1 MTQRM
6 IQRFYTFTLLA
17 WTGLAVASASPASAD
32 VPNGS
37 CSTAQPVFANTIVPI
52 GTSAPA
58 ADGLAYGCGKSLAHH
73 SCWYAFT
80 PESDGTLTFSA
91 APSGAGFANLQ
102 LAVYAA
108 CNPEALI
115 DCSDQT
121 ATCGVCASITL
132 QAASETTYL
141 VCISLPSPTTNQSLE
156 AILGVDFTPN
166 QCGNA
171 QSCCIAQFTPSCSDP
186 KCCGLV
192 CTSDPVCCSEAW
204 DSVCAAIARDV
215 CSFIC
220 TDEDCDGNG
229 EPDAEQFGFNAH
241 LAIPTSAST
250 ANPYDWCPTLEV
262 PGKGVEFPLFVV
274 TGMPP
279 ADLTREVTIPD
290 QTIARSRGFSAV
302 DTRATLSAQDASA
315 TLSVGSAGMYV
326 GPQHLPGP
334 TSLDLFNI
342 TVENFDTVT
351 VGALPNENNP
361 SPIRAGILTVGN
373 SAAIYGGSVEVV
385 DGILEVDNGLVA
397 VNQLGIQSEGSLRL
411 SGASYTSVTEAM
423 SVQGVLELNQGT
435 LDVSPSKAPLI
446 GGSNALLKG
455 YGAIYGDVAW
465 AGVVEP
471 TGSIYAQS
479 DFRFQ
484 GTNGSP
490 ADNAKFVL
498 HLGTYSELTVAG
510 SVDLHGTLVVDATSF
525 TPPLGQVIPFLSCNG
540 FESDRFDS
548 VQFRGLAPNLGAFV
562 VPLGQSQLAGKANNT
577 GLGIVFVP
585 LANILDFGNQSSAS
599 LIARPTD
606 AVRADFNQ
614 DGVDDLAISLTR
626 GASEGGDVVIF
637 KGTGKG
643 LEQVLSVAVGKDP
656 RGIAAADFNGD
667 EKLDLV
673 LALFADNA
681 IQVLSNISTAGEA
694 NFNALVPVGVGLGP
708 VDVAVGDFL
717 PDAALIG
724 TRTDVAVALQTD
736 ASFAIV
742 KNKSGSI
749 DGSETQTVPSGG
761 GLPTSV
767 GGGDIDNDRDDD
779 VVGGSTGGTTII
791 PGGSTSTSDSAGSTL
806 FIPTPNPVT
815 DLKLADLS
823 GDGVPEIVATLEATA
838 RRPGP
843 PGSPIIYDSLALI
856 RANGPGYSTAL
867 LDFWLD
873 ARAPAIGDF
882 DADGDND
889 FALTARSTLSGPKVT
904 RIIRN
909 DSTPTNAEFNLVA
922 NLPSLGEP
930 DVLVA
935 ISIDGVGDDILSA
948 EQVTQ
953 GDIAGRITLL
963 RTADPPQPG
972 DLNGDG
978 VIDAA
983 DLALFFQYWGLPGIG
998 DIDGDGTANG
1008 FDLTILLGAWSSG
1021 G

>member
-1 MTQRM
+1 MTQRSYM
-6 IQRFYTFTLLA
+6 FTVIA
-17 WTGLAVASASPASAD
+17 WTGLATAWTSSACAD
-32 VPNGS
+32 VPNGT
-37 CSTAQPVFANTIVPI
+37 CSTAQPIFANTIVPV
-52 GTSAPA
+52 GASAPA
-58 ADGLAYGCGKSLAHH
+58 VDDLAVGCKENKENNDNLARH
-73 SCWYAFT
+73 SSWYALT
-80 PESDGTLTFSA
+80 PETNGTLTVSL
-91 APSGAGFANLQ
+91 APTGVPFGNLQ
-102 LAVYAA
+102 LAMYGA
-108 CNPEALI
+108 CDPRTLI
-115 DCSDQT
+115 DCSDET
-121 ATCGVCASITL
+121 PNCGFCASVTI
-132 QAASETTYL
+132 QASGGTTYF
-141 VCISLPSPTTNQSLE
+141 VCVSLSNITTDDN
-156 AILGVDFTPN
+156 ATAVLGVDFTPN
-166 QCGNA
+166 QCGIA

-186 KCCGLV
+186 KCCALV

-204 DSVCAAIARDV
+204 DSACAAIARDL
-215 CSFIC
+215 CNFIC

-229 EPDAEQFGFNAH
+229 EPDARQFGLNAH

-250 ANPYDWCPTLEV
+250 ANPYDWCPTLEI
-262 PGKGVEFPLFVV
+262 PGEGVELPLFVV

-279 ADLTREVTIPD
+279 ADVTREVTIPD

-315 TLSVGSAGMYV
+315 TLSIGSAGMYV

-342 TVENFDTVT
+342 TVQNFDTVT
-351 VGALPNENNP
+351 VGTLADTRDSSLH
-361 SPIRAGILTVGN
+361 RAGLLTVGN
-373 SAAIYGGSVEVV
+373 GAAIYGGALEVI
-385 DGILEVDNGLVA
+385 DGVVEVDNGIVS
-397 VNQLGIQSEGSLRL
+397 VNQLRIESQGSLRL
-411 SGASYTSVTEAM
+411 SGASYTSVTESM
-423 SVQGVLELNQGT
+423 RVQGVLELNQGT
-435 LDVSPSKAPLI
+435 LDVSPSEAPLI
-446 GGSNALLKG
+446 GGSNALLRG
-455 YGAIYGDVAW
+455 SGSIFGDVAW
-465 AGVVEP
+465 AGVLQP
-471 TGSIYAQS
+471 IGSIYTQS
-479 DFRFQ
+479 NFRFQ
-484 GTNGSP
+484 GAGGNP
-490 ADNAKFVL
+490 ADSAKFVL
-498 HLGTYSELTVAG
+498 QMDTYSALVVAG
-510 SVDLHGTLVVDATSF
+510 SVDVHGTLIVNATGF

-548 VQFRGLAPNLGAFV
+548 VQFRGLPTNLGAFV
-562 VPLGQSQLAGKANNT
+562 VPLGASQLAGATST

-585 LANILDFGNQSSAS
+585 LANILDFGDQTSAS
-599 LIARPTD
+599 LAARPMD

-673 LALFADNA
+673 LALFGDNA
-681 IQVLSNISTAGEA
+681 IQVLSNTSTAGEA
-694 NFNALVPVGVGLGP
+694 SFNALIPVGVGLGP

-724 TRTDVAVALQTD
+724 TRTDVAVALETD
-736 ASFAIV
+736 ASFAVV
-742 KNKSGSI
+742 KNNSGSV

-791 PGGSTSTSDSAGSTL
+791 PGGSTGTSDSAGATL

-823 GDGVPEIVATLEATA
+823 GDGVPEIIATLEATA

-843 PGSPIIYDSLALI
+843 PEAPVIYDSLALI

-889 FALTARSTLSGPKVT
+889 LALTARNTLTGPKVT

-948 EQVTQ
+948 EQVAQ
-953 GDIAGRITLL
+953 GDIVGRITLL
-963 RTADPPQPG
+963 RTADPPQSG

-978 VIDAA
+978 VVDAA

-1008 FDLTILLGAWSSG
+1008 FDLTILLSNWSA
-1021 G
+1021 

>member
-1 MTQRM
+1 
-6 IQRFYTFTLLA
+6 
-17 WTGLAVASASPASAD
+17 
-32 VPNGS
+32 
-37 CSTAQPVFANTIVPI
+37 
-52 GTSAPA
+52 
-58 ADGLAYGCGKSLAHH
+58 
-73 SCWYAFT
+73 
-80 PESDGTLTFSA
+80 
-91 APSGAGFANLQ
+91 
-102 LAVYAA
+102 
-108 CNPEALI
+108 
-115 DCSDQT
+115 
-121 ATCGVCASITL
+121 
-132 QAASETTYL
+132 
-141 VCISLPSPTTNQSLE
+141 
-156 AILGVDFTPN
+156 
-166 QCGNA
+166 
-171 QSCCIAQFTPSCSDP
+171 PSCSDP
-186 KCCGLV
+186 KCCTLV
-192 CTSDPVCCSEAW
+192 CNSDPVCCSETW
-204 DSVCAAIARDV
+204 DSVCAAIARDL
-215 CSFIC
+215 CNFIC

-250 ANPYDWCPTLEV
+250 ANSYDWCPTLEI
-262 PGKGVEFPLFVV
+262 PGRGVEPPLFVV

-279 ADLTREVTIPD
+279 ADFARDVTIPD
-290 QTIARSRGFSAV
+290 QTIAQSRGFSAV
-302 DTRATLSAQDASA
+302 DTHATLSAQDASA
-315 TLSVGSAGMYV
+315 TLWVGSAGMYV
-326 GPQHLPGP
+326 GPQEQLEP
-334 TSLDLFNI
+334 TSLDLFNVTI
-342 TVENFDTVT
+342 QNFDIVT
-351 VGALPNENNP
+351 VGALPDVRDQ
-361 SPIRAGILTVGN
+361 SSKRTGILTVGN
-373 SAAIYGGSVEVV
+373 SAAIYGGAIDVIDGVFEVN
-385 DGILEVDNGLVA
+385 NGLVA
-397 VNQLGIQSEGSLRL
+397 VNQLGVQSAGTLRL
-411 SGASYTSVTEAM
+411 SGASYTTVTEALN
-423 SVQGVLELNQGT
+423 VQGVLQLNQGT
-435 LDVSPSKAPLI
+435 LDVSPSDAPLA
-446 GGSNALLKG
+446 GSSNALLKG

-471 TGSIYAQS
+471 TGSIYAQG
-479 DFRFQ
+479 DFVFQ
-484 GTNGSP
+484 GANGNP
-490 ADNAKFVL
+490 ADDAKFVL
-498 HLGTYSELTVAG
+498 QLGTYSELIVAG
-510 SVDLHGTLVVDATSF
+510 SVDVHGTLVVDATSF
-525 TPPLGQVIPFLSCNG
+525 TPPLGQVIPFLGCNG

-562 VPLGQSQLAGKANNT
+562 VPLGESQLAGGTST

-585 LANILDFGNQSSAS
+585 LASIINFGDQSSAS

-606 AVRADFNQ
+606 AVRGDCNH
-614 DGVDDLAISLTR
+614 DGVDDLAIALTR
-626 GASEGGDVVIF
+626 GGSEGGDVVIF

-643 LEQVLSVAVGKDP
+643 LEQVLSIAVGKDP

-673 LALFADNA
+673 VALFGDNA
-681 IQVLSNISTAGEA
+681 IQVLGNTSTAGGA
-694 NFNALVPVGVGLGP
+694 NFNALTPVGVGLGP

-717 PDAALIG
+717 PDVALVG
-724 TRTDVAVALQTD
+724 TRTDVVVALATD
-736 ASFAIV
+736 ASFKIV
-742 KNKSGSI
+742 KNNGGSV
-749 DGSETQTVPSGG
+749 DGSESQTVPSGG

-791 PGGSTSTSDSAGSTL
+791 PGGSTGTSDSAGAPL

-856 RANGPGYSTAL
+856 RANGPGYSSAL

-889 FALTARSTLSGPKVT
+889 FALTARNTLTGPKVT

-909 DSTPTNAEFNLVA
+909 DSTATNAEFNLVA
-922 NLPSLGEP
+922 ALPSLGEP

-963 RTADPPQPG
+963 RTTDPPQSG

-978 VIDAA
+978 FINGA
-983 DLALFFQYWGLPGIG
+983 DLALLFQYWGLPGIG

-1008 FDLTILLGAWSSG
+1008 FDLTVLLSNWGA
-1021 G
+1021 

>member
-1 MTQRM
+1 
-6 IQRFYTFTLLA
+6 
-17 WTGLAVASASPASAD
+17 
-32 VPNGS
+32 
-37 CSTAQPVFANTIVPI
+37 
-52 GTSAPA
+52 
-58 ADGLAYGCGKSLAHH
+58 
-73 SCWYAFT
+73 
-80 PESDGTLTFSA
+80 
-91 APSGAGFANLQ
+91 
-102 LAVYAA
+102 
-108 CNPEALI
+108 
-115 DCSDQT
+115 
-121 ATCGVCASITL
+121 
-132 QAASETTYL
+132 
-141 VCISLPSPTTNQSLE
+141 
-156 AILGVDFTPN
+156 
-166 QCGNA
+166 
-171 QSCCIAQFTPSCSDP
+171 
-186 KCCGLV
+186 
-192 CTSDPVCCSEAW
+192 
-204 DSVCAAIARDV
+204 
-215 CSFIC
+215 
-220 TDEDCDGNG
+220 
-229 EPDAEQFGFNAH
+229 
-241 LAIPTSAST
+241 
-250 ANPYDWCPTLEV
+250 
-262 PGKGVEFPLFVV
+262 
-274 TGMPP
+274 
-279 ADLTREVTIPD
+279 
-290 QTIARSRGFSAV
+290 
-302 DTRATLSAQDASA
+302 
-315 TLSVGSAGMYV
+315 
-326 GPQHLPGP
+326 
-334 TSLDLFNI
+334 
-342 TVENFDTVT
+342 
-351 VGALPNENNP
+351 
-361 SPIRAGILTVGN
+361 
-373 SAAIYGGSVEVV
+373 
-385 DGILEVDNGLVA
+385 
-397 VNQLGIQSEGSLRL
+397 
-411 SGASYTSVTEAM
+411 
-423 SVQGVLELNQGT
+423 
-435 LDVSPSKAPLI
+435 
-446 GGSNALLKG
+446 
-455 YGAIYGDVAW
+455 
-465 AGVVEP
+465 
-471 TGSIYAQS
+471 
-479 DFRFQ
+479 
-484 GTNGSP
+484 
-490 ADNAKFVL
+490 VL

-749 DGSETQTVPSGG
+749 DGSETQTVPSSG